1 MLRAEHGPEEKY
13 FFINSSSTFFCRISS
28 ETRQENASSF
38 EDEAEGF
45 GKSLFLKVIKPE
57 GREDRRSS
65 KNASAFFDMIRTASL
80 VSVRKL

>member
-1 MLRAEHGPEEKY
+1 MR
-13 FFINSSSTFFCRISS
+13 R
-28 ETRQENASSF
+28 ENASSF

-65 KNASAFFDMIRTASL
+65 KNASAFFDMIRTVSL
-80 VSVRKL
+80 AIARK

>member
-1 MLRAEHGPEEKY
+1 M
-13 FFINSSSTFFCRISS
+13 
-28 ETRQENASSF
+28 RQENASSF

-65 KNASAFFDMIRTASL
+65 KNAF
-80 VSVRKL
+80 SVLRHDLTGEPCNCPKMMAD